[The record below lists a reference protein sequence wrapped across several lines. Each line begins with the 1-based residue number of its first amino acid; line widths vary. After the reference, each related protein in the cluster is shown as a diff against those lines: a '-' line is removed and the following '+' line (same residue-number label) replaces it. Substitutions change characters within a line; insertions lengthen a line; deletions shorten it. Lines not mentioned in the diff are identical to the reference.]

1 MPVVFELVVYG
12 VVADGRFSSAMGTS
26 NAGRAIGAPDR
37 TIPAVTPC
45 ADTAIMLDLVLPL
58 ECGGCGRPS
67 TRWCEPC
74 AATLTVR
81 ADEPHL
87 VSPRLDPGVPVFS
100 LGRYAGPRRRAIL
113 GLKERGRTDLIVP
126 LADAL
131 GDGLAHLRAW
141 GILDRPVTLVP
152 APTRRIAAR
161 RRGGDP
167 VTGIARTASPDVVQA
182 LRSRALSRD
191 SVGLSVPDR
200 QRNVAN
206 RIRLVRPVAGPVVLV
221 DDIITTGAT
230 ATESVRVL
238 QTAGAGVLAVLTL
251 ANA

>member
-1 MPVVFELVVYG
+1 
-12 VVADGRFSSAMGTS
+12 
-26 NAGRAIGAPDR
+26 
-37 TIPAVTPC
+37 
-45 ADTAIMLDLVLPL
+45 MLDLVLPL
-58 ECGGCGRPS
+58 ECGGCGQAS
-67 TRWCEPC
+67 TRWCRQC

-87 VSPRLDPGVPVFS
+87 VSPRLDPGVPVFA

-113 GLKERGRTDLIVP
+113 GLKERGRTDLIAP
-126 LADAL
+126 LAHAL
-131 GDGLAHLRAW
+131 GEGLAHLGTW
-141 GILDRPVTLVP
+141 GIVDRSVALVP

-167 VTGIARTASPDVVQA
+167 VTRIARAASPTVVQA
-182 LRSRALSRD
+182 LRSRALTRD
-191 SVGLSVPDR
+191 SVGLTVADR

-206 RIRLVRPVAGPVVLV
+206 RVMLVRPVDGPVVLV

-238 QTAGAGVLAVLTL
+238 QTAGVVVLAVLTL
-251 ANA
+251 AHA

>member
-1 MPVVFELVVYG
+1 M
-12 VVADGRFSSAMGTS
+12 
-26 NAGRAIGAPDR
+26 
-37 TIPAVTPC
+37 
-45 ADTAIMLDLVLPL
+45 
-58 ECGGCGRPS
+58 
-67 TRWCEPC
+67 
-74 AATLTVR
+74 
-81 ADEPHL
+81 
-87 VSPRLDPGVPVFS
+87 FS

-113 GLKERGRTDLIVP
+113 GLKERGRTDLIAP
-126 LADAL
+126 LALAL
-131 GDGLAHLRAW
+131 RDGLAHLGAW
-141 GILDRPVTLVP
+141 GILDQPVTLVP

-167 VTGIARTASPDVVQA
+167 VTRIARAASPDVVQA
-182 LRSRALSRD
+182 LRSRALTRD

-200 QRNVAN
+200 QRNVAD
-206 RIRLVRPVAGPVVLV
+206 RIKLVRPVAGSVVLV

>member
-1 MPVVFELVVYG
+1 
-12 VVADGRFSSAMGTS
+12 
-26 NAGRAIGAPDR
+26 
-37 TIPAVTPC
+37 
-45 ADTAIMLDLVLPL
+45 MLDLVLPL
-58 ECGGCGRPS
+58 ECGGCGLAS
-67 TRWCEPC
+67 TRWCEQC
-74 AATLTVR
+74 AVALTVR

-87 VSPRLDPGVPVFS
+87 ASPRLDPGVPVFS

-113 GLKERGRTDLIVP
+113 GLKERGRTDLTAP
-126 LADAL
+126 LGRAL
-131 GDGLAHLRAW
+131 GQGIAHLETW
-141 GILDRPVTLVP
+141 GILDRSVTLVP

-167 VTGIARTASPDVVQA
+167 VTRIARVAWPEVVQA
-182 LRSRALSRD
+182 LRSRAFTRD

-206 RIRLVRPVAGPVVLV
+206 RVRLVRPVDGPVVLV

-238 QTAGAGVLAVLTL
+238 QTAGAAVLAVLTL